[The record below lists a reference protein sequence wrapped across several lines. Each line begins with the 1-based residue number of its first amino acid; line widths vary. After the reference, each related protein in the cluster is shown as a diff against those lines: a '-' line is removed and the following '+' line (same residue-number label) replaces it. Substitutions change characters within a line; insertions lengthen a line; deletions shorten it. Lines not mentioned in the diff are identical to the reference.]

1 MRITTKNE
9 PYDIPKYS
17 LTGDLLSFLG
27 CGLQYRFN
35 NKGSMPPSVPVQ
47 LWFGEFIHGV
57 MEEAFLMWKEG
68 QFDIDQ
74 ITFEE
79 VQSISVKV
87 ADRLEVKGLR
97 PYANLFQREDTPD
110 KKCKNCLA
118 NQRAFKSLY
127 VWAPHLF
134 PLVEGNEVPLENIR
148 AMPDTS
154 YGARSD
160 FYAMTGVADVIT
172 SIKISEIATNNR
184 IMQYLTDNDIIKE
197 YIDRYDEFEIVIDY
211 KGTMRPNLD
220 DKTWEHHRWQLNT
233 YMWLRKQQLI
243 SEGKDYPVIGGFL
256 LYLSELR
263 PSDDF
268 CKKFYSVV
276 QSRNTDVLP
285 EGYDLDLVKNGKP
298 GRERF
303 LMDRCIRVI
312 PFDEG
317 DVQSSLKHF
326 DDTVKMIETNVQS
339 EMRNSKDVMSH
350 WKGTPKEENCTA
362 CDAKTFCPYAK
373 GSYPPTVP

>member
-1 MRITTKNE
+1 MRITTKSE

-57 MEEAFLMWKEG
+57 MEEAFLLWKEG
-68 QFDIDQ
+68 QFDISQ
-74 ITFEE
+74 ITFED
-79 VQSISVKV
+79 VQPISVKV

-110 KKCKNCLA
+110 RKCTSCLA

-127 VWAPHLF
+127 FWAPHLF
-134 PLVEGNEVPLENIR
+134 PLVEGNEIPLENIR
-148 AMPDTS
+148 AMPDTP

-172 SIKISEIATNNR
+172 SIKINQITPKNR
-184 IMQYLTDNDIIKE
+184 IMQYLSEYDAIKE
-197 YIDRYDEFEIVIDY
+197 YLDSYDEFEIIIDY

-220 DKTWEHHRWQLNT
+220 DKTWEYHEWQLNT

-256 LYLSELR
+256 LYLSELQ
-263 PSDDF
+263 PSDEF
-268 CKKFYSVV
+268 SKKFYSVV
-276 QSRNTDVLP
+276 ESENTDVLP
-285 EGYDLDLVKNGKP
+285 QGQDLDLVKHGKP
-298 GRERF
+298 GRDRF
-303 LMDRCIRVI
+303 LMNRCIRVI

-317 DVQSSLKHF
+317 NVAASLKHF
-326 DDTVKMIETNVQS
+326 DDTVAKIETNVQS

-350 WKGTPKEENCTA
+350 WEGNPRQESCTA

-373 GSYPPTVP
+373 GTYPPTVP